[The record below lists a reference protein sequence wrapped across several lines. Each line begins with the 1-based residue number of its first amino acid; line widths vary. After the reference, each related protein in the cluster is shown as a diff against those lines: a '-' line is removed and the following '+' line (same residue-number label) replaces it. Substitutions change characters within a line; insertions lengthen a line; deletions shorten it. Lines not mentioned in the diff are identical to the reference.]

1 MDAETHFIAHGLPRE
16 ERPQWEGEAGDLQ
29 SVQSEAFN
37 LFTRMSLGH
46 PKVSCCQSCQ
56 QECAAKGACQGEEAA
71 ALACDA
77 LLSTALFHPAIIA
90 LAACKGGGRF
100 FQLRGSPADKVWGK
114 ILLHAF
120 AGGAMLGVC
129 A

>member
-1 MDAETHFIAHGLPRE
+1 MHLVAHGLPRE
-16 ERPQWEGEAGDLQ
+16 EGPEREGEAGDLQ
-29 SVQSEAFN
+29 SVQSEPFN
-37 LFTRMSLGH
+37 LFTCMGLGTFH
-46 PKVSCCQSCQ
+46 GVTLLSCQ
-56 QECAAKGACQGEEAA
+56 QGCGANAGYQGEEAA

-77 LLSTALFHPAIIA
+77 LLGPASFHPAIIA

-114 ILLHAF
+114 ISLHAF

-129 A
+129 ALYA